1 VIPAGVQELLEPLER
16 FEDIRRR
23 VVRLGPRLC
32 DLAYANPYEGV
43 EESTV
48 SAIREALD
56 DDRLLGLQYAPFGGH
71 TLVRRAVAD
80 ALRASHEMDFAFQDV
95 VLTSGA
101 MAALQIVLRA
111 AAVEDGEVIVP
122 APCWIDHPLY
132 VRAIG
137 LTPVLVPLTDR
148 SFDLDVDAVASAI
161 SERTCAILLSH
172 PANPTGRTY
181 GEDTWKA
188 LAAVIAEAEQ
198 RYGTEIT
205 LIADESHRD
214 FVDGVGSFASEAV
227 DRSLIVYSFGKYH
240 FLQGQRFGYAAVS
253 PRHPAREDVSRQMVR
268 WTRILGLATPTA
280 LMQRA
285 IPKLLDLRH
294 DLSWVSAWRSRYV
307 DELSSFGYL
316 VVRPDATLF
325 IFVGTPGARE
335 DFSFTENLAS
345 ASVLVL
351 PAPVFHHAGY
361 FRLSLTGSE
370 EMLERALPILREQF
384 G

>member
-1 VIPAGVQELLEPLER
+1 
-16 FEDIRRR
+16 
-23 VVRLGPRLC
+23 
-32 DLAYANPYEGV
+32 
-43 EESTV
+43 
-48 SAIREALD
+48 
-56 DDRLLGLQYAPFGGH
+56 
-71 TLVRRAVAD
+71 
-80 ALRASHEMDFAFQDV
+80 
-95 VLTSGA
+95 
-101 MAALQIVLRA
+101 
-111 AAVEDGEVIVP
+111 
-122 APCWIDHPLY
+122 
-132 VRAIG
+132 
-137 LTPVLVPLTDR
+137 
-148 SFDLDVDAVASAI
+148 
-161 SERTCAILLSH
+161 
-172 PANPTGRTY
+172 
-181 GEDTWKA
+181 
-188 LAAVIAEAEQ
+188 
-198 RYGTEIT
+198 
-205 LIADESHRD
+205 
-214 FVDGVGSFASEAV
+214 
-227 DRSLIVYSFGKYH
+227 
-240 FLQGQRFGYAAVS
+240 
-253 PRHPAREDVSRQMVR
+253 MVR

-325 IFVGTPGARE
+325 IYVGTPGRRE